1 MLCYIYICVCVYAYA
16 YAYVCMCMCMCVCV
30 CICICC
36 GRWRTLCQHCAS
48 TVPALCH
55 ALCCA
60 GEPAVC
66 AHATDVNE
74 AALVSAAR
82 NAALNGQSD
91 RLSLYMPWELPR
103 AVR

>member
-1 MLCYIYICVCVYAYA
+1 MHMHMHMHMCVCVCVCVYAYA
-16 YAYVCMCMCMCVCV
+16 YAVDDGV
-30 CICICC
+30 
-36 GRWRTLCQHCAS
+36 RCAS

-60 GEPAVC
+60 GEPAMC